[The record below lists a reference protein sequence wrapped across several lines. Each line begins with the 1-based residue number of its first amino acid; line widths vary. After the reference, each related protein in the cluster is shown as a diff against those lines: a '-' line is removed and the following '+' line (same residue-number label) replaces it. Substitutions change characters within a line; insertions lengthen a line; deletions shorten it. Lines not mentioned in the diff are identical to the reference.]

1 MVDETRKEELRAGL
15 TAYVESITEKDRR
28 AGNNMYKCPLCGSGT
43 GRNHNGAF
51 SITRDGKSWKCFS
64 CNQGG
69 DIFTL
74 IGNIKEAN
82 MKDTT
87 FYQAL
92 FRCYLPNREATPN
105 CRQCPLFAQG
115 HSPNDECR
123 RMLNDEIRHR
133 KCEARKKEAI

>member
-1 MVDETRKEELRAGL
+1 MVDDTRKEELRAGL

-51 SITRDGKSWKCFS
+51 SITRDGKAWKCFS

-74 IGNIKEAN
+74 IGLHEGISDFK
-82 MKDTT
+82 
-87 FYQAL
+87 
-92 FRCYLPNREATPN
+92 
-105 CRQCPLFAQG
+105 AQVKRAEEVSG
-115 HSPNDECR
+115 NKMFKVFTVST
-123 RMLNDEIRHR
+123 
-133 KCEARKKEAI
+133 KKTEKTE